1 MRIWGIAAAAVLAAA
16 GTASAQAP
24 FVYRP
29 IDTTKLVVQPT
40 DTAANVAAGTTS
52 GTLRTFG
59 RTVANMIDSN
69 GYVRTI
75 NNLFGQRAQ
84 PPSVQAGYSPLPLP
98 SSYQSSKYL
107 NSFVPSQPVM
117 STFGTT
123 PTVPLPAGTTAGR

>member
-1 MRIWGIAAAAVLAAA
+1 MRIWGIATAAVLAAA
-16 GTASAQAP
+16 GAASAQTP

-40 DTAANVAAGTTS
+40 DAAANVAAGTTS

-59 RTVANMIDSN
+59 RTVANMIENN

-75 NNLFGQRAQ
+75 NNLFGTRAQ
-84 PPSVQAGYSPLPLP
+84 PAQYQDGYSPLPLP
-98 SSYQSSKYL
+98 SSYQSTSYK
-107 NSFVPSQPVM
+107 NSFVPSQPIM

-123 PTVPLPAGTTAGR
+123 PTVPLPTGVTAGR